1 MQQDEIRTIR
11 DECLEADGAGPFVS
25 HRLLRQADGNVW
37 HWHSRHHR
45 KRLVLREVRSA
56 VHFGRLFLAQL
67 WQPGQLNW
75 WIGVIFAIGA
85 SLFALASVLT
95 LVPDLAAA
103 VGLSPGEVDG
113 IYFLG
118 SIPFTTAAYLQLF
131 QAANADPA
139 PGEAAPVPR
148 NRQWFGWKPHNI
160 GWLSCALQFP
170 GTVLFN
176 FNTFDGLIPSL
187 AWWQNELVV
196 WLPNLVGSVLFLAS
210 GYLAFIEVAHRW
222 WAWRLRDVSWWVV
235 FTNLLGCIGFMIS
248 ALFAVV
254 LPWEV
259 DWMATTAVVFTLQ
272 GAICFWL
279 GSVLMLPEAAE

>member
-1 MQQDEIRTIR
+1 MQTDERSNQ
-11 DECLEADGAGPFVS
+11 DECLEADGVWPFVS
-25 HRLLRQADGNVW
+25 HRLLRRAGGELW

-45 KRLVLREVRSA
+45 KRLVLREVRSV

-75 WIGVIFAIGA
+75 WIGVAFAFG
-85 SLFALASVLT
+85 STLFAAASVLI
-95 LVPDLAAA
+95 LWPALAEA
-103 VGLSPGEVDG
+103 VSLSSMQVNA

-139 PGEAAPVPR
+139 PGEPDFDQSR
-148 NRQWFGWKPHNI
+148 WKWFGWKPHKI

-176 FNTFDGLIPSL
+176 FNTFDAMLPGL
-187 AWWQNELVV
+187 AWWQSELIV
-196 WLPNLVGSVLFLAS
+196 WLPNFVGSVLFLAS

-222 WAWRLRDVSWWVV
+222 WTWQPASITWWVV
-235 FTNLLGCIGFMIS
+235 FANLLGCVGFMVS
-248 ALFAVV
+248 AVFAVV
-254 LPWEV
+254 LPGGEV
-259 DWMATTAVVFTLQ
+259 DWMSTVAVTFTLQ
-272 GAICFWL
+272 GAICFWI
-279 GSVLMLPEAAE
+279 GAVLMLPEAAE